1 MPWSLPS
8 IRPGPLVFLQDHST
22 GVRFLAD
29 SGAAV
34 SMIPGP
40 TSNTSI
46 SLTAANGAAITFGKE
61 MQLTLRF
68 KDDKGSLHQFPFS
81 FLQGDVAGPILG
93 SNFLRRYR
101 LSVDLAASLLRRHD
115 GRIFPGG
122 QSLSLSSPVFSA
134 IPSDIQPI
142 ISSFTNV
149 CASGT
154 AMPPL
159 VVGVQHFLQT
169 EGPPVTSRFCRLDS
183 NKLRVAKEIFAAWER
198 DGIVRRSSS
207 QWSSP
212 LHLVKKKDGSWCPC
226 SDFRGLNLV
235 TKADKYPVPNLADF
249 SSHLEGCTVFSTLDL
264 KNGYLQVPLEPS
276 AVLKTAVITPFCLFE
291 LLSMHFGLKNAGMTF

>member
-46 SLTAANGAAITFGKE
+46 SLTAANGVAITFGKE

-142 ISSFTNV
+142 ISSFTDV
-149 CASGT
+149 CSSGT
-154 AMPPL
+154 AMPPPA
-159 VVGVQHFLQT
+159 VGVQHFLQT
-169 EGPPVTSRFCRLDS
+169 EGPPVTSRFRHLDS
-183 NKLRVAKEIFAAWER
+183 DKLRAAKEIFAAWER

-212 LHLVKKKDGSWCPC
+212 LHLVLSFKKMSC
-226 SDFRGLNLV
+226 N
-235 TKADKYPVPNLADF
+235 
-249 SSHLEGCTVFSTLDL
+249 
-264 KNGYLQVPLEPS
+264 
-276 AVLKTAVITPFCLFE
+276 
-291 LLSMHFGLKNAGMTF
+291 